1 MEISTAH
8 RTVRNQATL
17 DLANAGAGAS
27 SLRFYA
33 AEGGALLAT
42 RTLAAPCG
50 IIVDGRI
57 SLQPA
62 PTLELV
68 QVSGSITWATW
79 CDGDGVAI
87 AWGAVTD
94 AAGVGPFRLAGTAG
108 TAVYAGGIVTIA
120 MPALLG

>member
-8 RTVRNQATL
+8 RTARNQATL

-27 SLRFYA
+27 NLRFYA
-33 AEGGALLAT
+33 ADGGTLLAT
-42 RTLAAPCG
+42 RTLAMPCG

-68 QVSGSITWATW
+68 QVSGSITWAAW

-94 AAGVGPFRLAGTAG
+94 AAGAGPFKLAGTAG